1 MLGTASS
8 APGPRFRE
16 LYRAHYGFVWH
27 TARRF
32 GVEEAQ
38 LDDAVQDTF
47 VTAYRRIDGLRETA
61 PRPWLY
67 AIARRI
73 ASNYRRSGHRRGR
86 RHEALRQQ
94 ADAGDRATLQLEALH
109 TLETFSRELSDV
121 ERELFVLSE
130 VDGMSGGEIASTL
143 SMPASTVY
151 DRVRALRARF
161 QRHVADGDVTLA
173 RARGDRPRA
182 SAKTWA
188 LLLMR
193 LPRELVAAPASSWA
207 ATLTAAKFALG
218 TAVVVVGLAAVVER
232 SRASAPSSARTASA
246 TTQGNSRAQTVD
258 AAPLPPPTIGLR
270 DATPTSSPAARDT
283 RSSPAGPRAAM
294 PPLAAPS
301 RPSTTSAAPTPAPA
315 STPDDA
321 HPPALD
327 DETRWLREGTTAL
340 ARGDAAHALA
350 LTERHAASFPDS
362 ALADVRDALKVDA
375 LCALGRA
382 DAARREAAALWRRRP
397 DSPVAARVRDACS
410 SPP

>member
-130 VDGMSGGEIASTL
+130 LDGMSGGEIASTL

-246 TTQGNSRAQTVD
+246 TTQGELAGADGRRGAASTTDDRPARRD
-258 AAPLPPPTIGLR
+258 ADVVTGGTRHAILTGGPARR
-270 DATPTSSPAARDT
+270 DATACSAIAAID
-283 RSSPAGPRAAM
+283 
-294 PPLAAPS
+294 
-301 RPSTTSAAPTPAPA
+301 
-315 STPDDA
+315 
-321 HPPALD
+321 H
-327 DETRWLREGTTAL
+327 
-340 ARGDAAHALA
+340 
-350 LTERHAASFPDS
+350 
-362 ALADVRDALKVDA
+362 VR
-375 LCALGRA
+375 RA
-382 DAARREAAALWRRRP
+382 DAGARVDTRRRP
-397 DSPVAARVRDACS
+397 PARARRRDPMA
-410 SPP
+410 PRGHHGAGARRRRTRARADRAPRRELPRQRPRRRP

>member
-73 ASNYRRSGHRRGR
+73 ASNYRRSGHRRVR

-109 TLETFSRELSDV
+109 TLEVFSSELSDV

-130 VDGMSGGEIASTL
+130 LEGMSGGEIANTL

-151 DRVRALRARF
+151 DRVRALRVRF

-188 LLLMR
+188 LLLTR

-207 ATLTAAKFALG
+207 APLTAAKIALG
-218 TAVVVVGLAAVVER
+218 TAVVVVGLASVVER
-232 SRASAPSSARTASA
+232 SRASPPSSARTASA
-246 TTQGNSRAQTVD
+246 TTQGSRAQAVD
-258 AAPLPPPTIGLR
+258 AAPPQPPTPGPP
-270 DATPTSSPAARDT
+270 DATPTGTAAARDAP
-283 RSSPAGPRAAM
+283 SSPTATM
-294 PPLAAPS
+294 PPLAPHS
-301 RPSTTSAAPTPAPA
+301 RPATTRAQPASAPTPV
-315 STPDDA
+315 STSHDA

-340 ARGDAAHALA
+340 ARGGAAHALA

-382 DAARREAAALWRRRP
+382 EAARREAAALWRRRP
-397 DSPVAARVRDACS
+397 DSPVAARVREACS
-410 SPP
+410 NPP